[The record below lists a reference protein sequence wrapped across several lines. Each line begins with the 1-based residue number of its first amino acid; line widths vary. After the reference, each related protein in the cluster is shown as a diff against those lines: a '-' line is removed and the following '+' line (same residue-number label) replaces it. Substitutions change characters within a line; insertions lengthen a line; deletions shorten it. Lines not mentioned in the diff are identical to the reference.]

1 MYAMTLE
8 QLIEDART
16 RNGTHE
22 QSLAAAQE
30 RMRQTNLRLGKLW
43 KASEVT
49 EELLNKVIG
58 L

>member
-1 MYAMTLE
+1 MTLE

-22 QSLAAAQE
+22 ESLSVAQE
-30 RMRQTNLRLGKLW
+30 RMRQTNIRLSKEW
-43 KASEVT
+43 KASVVT
-49 EELLNKVIG
+49 EELLNRVIS